1 MCAEIPPRRLEHNCR
16 CALVV
21 QTWVDQCLMPVP
33 GSYALLGSEVAGD
46 APLAAKLR
54 EAGAI
59 FLGKTNMSEWANFR
73 GTVPNGFSGRGGQT
87 LSPYYP
93 NGDASG
99 SSSGSGVAMAVG
111 LAAASL
117 GSETD
122 GSIVSPS
129 NKNNIVGIKPT
140 IGLVSRTRGKFKGE
154 NLMNALA
161 DYRSSSHPDIIY
173 SRHGRTDVPFRRR
186 RCALALLY
194 FWNGRG
200 RRGNQGTTRGPRLYE
215 SFG

>member
-1 MCAEIPPRRLEHNCR
+1 MSI
-16 CALVV
+16 
-21 QTWVDQCLMPVP
+21 P

-46 APLAAKLR
+46 APVAAKLR

-59 FLGKTNMSEWANFR
+59 FLGKANMSEWANYR
-73 GTVPNGFSGRGGQT
+73 GQVPNGFSGRGGQT

-129 NKNNIVGIKPT
+129 SHSNIVGIKPT
-140 IGLVSRTRGKFKGE
+140 IGLVSRTKGKLYEQRRDKG
-154 NLMNALA
+154 LV
-161 DYRSSSHPDIIY
+161 DDCPFSHPDIVY
-173 SRHGRTDVPFRRR
+173 SRYSRTDVPFHRG
-186 RCALALLY
+186 RCALTLLDC
-194 FWNGRG
+194 WEGC
-200 RRGNQGTTRGPRLYE
+200 
-215 SFG
+215 